1 MALVNLTD
9 RPAETLTDWEDG
21 LEITAQSLVLVPI
34 SAIDDARD
42 TVISAGARLGLLVD
56 TSVTFDELEKSL
68 DAVSF
73 VQIDFP
79 AFGDGRGF
87 SLAVRLRKDK
97 GFTGEIRAGGHLIP
111 DQAQFLV
118 RAGFDTVHTTDD
130 RLSAFETAKTRFA
143 VYYQADMLGGQ
154 SVAHL
159 RHSSEETRQAS

>member
-1 MALVNLTD
+1 MALVNLSD

-56 TSVTFDELEKSL
+56 TSVPFDELEKSL

-111 DQAQFLV
+111 DPICSA
-118 RAGFDTVHTTDD
+118 
-130 RLSAFETAKTRFA
+130 RLSMIPIGINSNKSMVKVTRYLFRI
-143 VYYQADMLGGQ
+143 YL
-154 SVAHL
+154 S
-159 RHSSEETRQAS
+159 RIPITIT